1 MYRIFKNVANYE
13 GDYNYINFKVDGE
26 YAGRKKVD
34 SKEGMPFAINAKSSK
49 RIHKL
54 VVSKATEAANGQII
68 ITKIEGIDIGLAK

>member
-1 MYRIFKNVANYE
+1 
-13 GDYNYINFKVDGE
+13 
-26 YAGRKKVD
+26 
-34 SKEGMPFAINAKSSK
+34 MPFAINAKSSK